1 MIRRQ
6 LERLV
11 DFEEGEFLPA
21 LLAALYFFCL
31 LFGYFM
37 LRPLR
42 ESMGLEGGVDR
53 LRWLYL
59 GTLVAMIVINII
71 YGALVSKV
79 ERRRFI
85 PIVYRFAI
93 ACLLV
98 FLGLLLWRGDDLG
111 TTVGSVFY
119 VWLSA
124 FNVFTL
130 TVFWGFMADTFTLE
144 QGKRLFGFIGLGGTL
159 GALAGS
165 TYAWQLASTLGPVG
179 LMISAAMLLECATQ
193 LARRLGSLAAQ
204 RSREE
209 AREEVEPVGGVSW
222 SGISRVLR
230 NPKLRLVALYVL
242 YFTVMSTFI
251 YFEKARIVEATVEG
265 RDQRTE
271 VFARIEVLAQSLT
284 ILVQVFLTARLMRWF
299 GIGVLLAVVP
309 VISLIGFSW
318 LTLAPSLLAITVFEA
333 VRKAGNYGVSKPARE
348 ALFTTVERDEKYKAK
363 GVIDTFVYRTGD
375 TVGTWVD
382 QAISMG
388 MVTVG
393 VLAFPIIAGSI
404 AIAAWLGI
412 NHVGSRKATQEPVA
426 EESAK
431 PVLA

>member
-6 LERLV
+6 LERVV

-21 LLAALYFFCL
+21 LLAGLYFFCL

-53 LRWLYL
+53 LRWLYV
-59 GTLVAMIVINII
+59 GTLVSIIVINVI

-98 FLGLLLWRGDDLG
+98 FLGLLLWRGDELG
-111 TTVGSVFY
+111 ATVGSVFY

-165 TYAWQLASTLGPVG
+165 TYAWQLAGLLGPVG
-179 LMISAAMLLECATQ
+179 LMLSAAVLLECATQ
-193 LARRLGSLAAQ
+193 LARRLGTLAAR
-204 RSREE
+204 RSQEE

-222 SGISRVLR
+222 SGITRVLQS
-230 NPKLRLVALYVL
+230 PFLRGIAIYILV
-242 YFTVMSTFI
+242 FTVMSTLL
-251 YFEKARIVEATVEG
+251 YFEKMRIVDETVEG
-265 RDQRTE
+265 LNKRTE
-271 VFARIEVLAQSLT
+271 VFAGIEVLAQSLT

-299 GIGVLLAVVP
+299 GVGSLLAVVP
-309 VISLIGFSW
+309 AVSLVGFSW
-318 LTLAPSLLAITVFEA
+318 LTLAPSLLAVTVFEA
-333 VRKAGNYGVSKPARE
+333 TRKACNYGVSKPARE
-348 ALFTTVERDEKYKAK
+348 TLFTVVSRDEKYKAK

-375 TVGTWVD
+375 SVGTLVD
-382 QAISMG
+382 KPIHAAAVALAAVALPLAALG
-388 MVTVG
+388 VG
-393 VLAFPIIAGSI
+393 LAV
-404 AIAAWLGI
+404 WLGLAEKRRAEADDLE
-412 NHVGSRKATQEPVA
+412 SPDESPEPQ
-426 EESAK
+426 
-431 PVLA
+431 LA